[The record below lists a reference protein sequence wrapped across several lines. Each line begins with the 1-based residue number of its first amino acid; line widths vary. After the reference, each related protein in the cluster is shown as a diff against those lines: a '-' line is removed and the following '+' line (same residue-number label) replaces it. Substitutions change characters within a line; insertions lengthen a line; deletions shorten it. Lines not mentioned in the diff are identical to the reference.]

1 MNLMN
6 NKKRFFVLCVTLLF
20 VVQGCTNQQQRKS
33 NEEIIEVETK
43 NEIDKEKQST
53 LSLTFEEVKAKFQ
66 KLIPVSGGYFITHT
80 KIDSAFYC
88 EFMFEKHK
96 QIDISKDQKPTL
108 NKKLSQKFGVPILDV
123 WSPHEIS
130 SKTEKWGLID
140 SSGKV
145 LIPFVCD
152 GINIKKNL
160 FKVSILTCLSNL
172 NTGVPRYVYVGKSY
186 LISSENWKWKDEKT
200 FDKMIEFSI
209 IPNFNYDVINK
220 GSKYYLP

>member
-53 LSLTFEEVKAKFQ
+53 LSLTFEEVKAKYQ
-66 KLIPVSGGYFITHT
+66 KLIPVSGGYFITHS

-88 EFMFEKHK
+88 EFLKERHEE
-96 QIDISKDQKPTL
+96 IDSA
-108 NKKLSQKFGVPILDV
+108 KLKEVKVVFDSFIMNVL
-123 WSPHEIS
+123 SLREIS
-130 SKTEKWGLID
+130 SKIEKWGLID
-140 SSGKV
+140 SSGNI

-152 GINIKKNL
+152 GIELDKKN
-160 FKVSILTCLSNL
+160 FKVTILSNLQNL
-172 NTGVPRYVYVGKSY
+172 NTGLVRFVYVGKKFQVS
-186 LISSENWKWKDEKT
+186 IKDWKWRKGENYHQ
-200 FDKMIEFSI
+200 I
-209 IPNFNYDVINK
+209 ILGYLSSDFHKSVINK
-220 GSKYYLP
+220 GPKFYIK